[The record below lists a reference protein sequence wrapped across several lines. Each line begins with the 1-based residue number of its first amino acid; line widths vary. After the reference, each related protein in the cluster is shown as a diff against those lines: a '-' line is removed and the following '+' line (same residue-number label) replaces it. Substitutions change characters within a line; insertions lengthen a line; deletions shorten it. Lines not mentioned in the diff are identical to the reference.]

1 MAEVTQDHE
10 QEHDEAHEGDGDG
23 EDRRVPY
30 SRFEEVNKRAKQA
43 QDELDE
49 LRTRLTEFED
59 RDKSETERERAA
71 RERAGKQVQELSQ
84 TVTGLQKGSW
94 VRSAAAELNFHD
106 PEDAVTYLTDRL
118 ASLDDERDAKREVR
132 ALAKRKAHLVREER
146 KDNRPNLQRVFGA
159 QQPNGQ
165 NGAQNAPVT
174 PAQAVA
180 MQEAEFAQGLAGELS
195 KFQDKWTS
203 PGRGL
208 FGSE

>member
-10 QEHDEAHEGDGDG
+10 QEHDETHEGDGDG

-30 SRFEEVNKRAKQA
+30 SRFEEVNRRAKQA

-71 RERAGKQVQELSQ
+71 RERAERQVQELSQ

-106 PEDAVTYLTDRL
+106 PEDAVTYLTDRM
-118 ASLDDERDAKREVR
+118 ASFEDERDAKREVR
-132 ALAKRKAHLVREER
+132 ALAKRKAHLVREEN
-146 KDNRPNLQRVFGA
+146 KDQRPNLQRVFGG
-159 QQPNGQ
+159 QQPQQNGQ
-165 NGAQNAPVT
+165 QQPVT

-180 MQEAEFAQGLAGELS
+180 MQEAEFAAGLAGELN

-208 FGSE
+208 FGAE

>member
-49 LRTRLTEFED
+49 LRSRLTEFED
-59 RDKSETERERAA
+59 RDKSETERERSA
-71 RERAGKQVQELSQ
+71 RERAERQVQELTQ

-118 ASLDDERDAKREVR
+118 ASFEDERDAKREVR
-132 ALAKRKAHLVREER
+132 ALAKRKAHLVREEN
-146 KDNRPNLQRVFGA
+146 KDQRPNLQRVFGG
-159 QQPNGQ
+159 QQNGNQPN
-165 NGAQNAPVT
+165 AQPVT

-180 MQEAEFAQGLAGELS
+180 MQEAQFAEGLAGELS

-208 FGSE
+208 FGGE